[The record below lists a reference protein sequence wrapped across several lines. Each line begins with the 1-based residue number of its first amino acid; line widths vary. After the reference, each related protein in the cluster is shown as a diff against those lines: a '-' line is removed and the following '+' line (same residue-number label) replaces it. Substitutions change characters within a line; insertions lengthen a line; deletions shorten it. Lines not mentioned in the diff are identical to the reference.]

1 LRAVRSL
8 VRHGGTRVR
17 DAKAALLAMDY
28 PIRTVMPAKAGAKR
42 VGEGSERGG
51 DMPEYAPAPPR
62 AGGGGGSA
70 LSASSKQEPS
80 AGQRIVPNG
89 QSGKT
94 QFLYG
99 PHRILDR
106 PINRH
111 PVPANHIHERLT

>member
-51 DMPEYAPAPPR
+51 EMPEYAPAPP
-62 AGGGGGSA
+62 GGGRRSAPAQSRNRQQGSGSCPMA
-70 LSASSKQEPS
+70 NPEKRNLYTARTEYSTGLLTA
-80 AGQRIVPNG
+80 
-89 QSGKT
+89 T
-94 QFLYG
+94 QFQPTTSTRG
-99 PHRILDR
+99 
-106 PINRH
+106 
-111 PVPANHIHERLT
+111 

>member
-62 AGGGGGSA
+62 AGGWGGGGA
-70 LSASSKQEPS
+70 QRQLKAGTASRAADRAQ
-80 AGQRIVPNG
+80 
-89 QSGKT
+89 
-94 QFLYG
+94 
-99 PHRILDR
+99 R
-106 PINRH
+106 PIRKNAISIR
-111 PVPANHIHERLT
+111 PAQNTRPAY